1 MDRIKRLQWLKE
13 KHREIH
19 QKIEVCIAEKVSDD
33 VVNKFKKEKLKYK
46 DEIRKLEWNPDE
58 YQGGVEM
65 FGVYGLKPLGQK

>member
-1 MDRIKRLQWLKE
+1 
-13 KHREIH
+13 
-19 QKIEVCIAEKVSDD
+19 VCIAEKVSDD

-65 FGVYGLKPLGQK
+65 FGAYGLKPLGQK

>member
-1 MDRIKRLQWLKE
+1 M
-13 KHREIH
+13 H

-46 DEIRKLEWNPDE
+46 DEIQKLEWDPDE

-65 FGVYGLKPLGQK
+65 VGVYGLKPLGRK